1 MALARGVDEIF
12 GRTDLLVYSAGI
24 AKAAFIS
31 DFELGTLTAR
41 CR

>member
-12 GRTDLLVYSAGI
+12 GRTDLLVSAGI